1 MIRSYKLFISNTII
15 KKYLIVCTAV
25 FCLVF
30 LAGILN
36 LSTTNEDV
44 SSLLESIVP
53 MLCCAM
59 FPVTS
64 LVSLASIY
72 NANLKGEPYG
82 YNYFHSLKNSD
93 MHFRN
98 AIIFGNII
106 LAVVILPFGAVMLT
120 CFSTYNNFILLSF
133 VLLASGL
140 LNLFGF
146 KQSFFA
152 RIIPFA
158 ALGGGIGAFFAATQ
172 DTKIEEFSILLV
184 SLAMISTGVYLWGVF
199 HAIIGAKS
207 AWLRSG
213 NERIKEKGE
222 NENKTV
228 VIGKRAEKR
237 MSKKRRQSGFGF
249 LMSIVLRVPKLV
261 FIFLILISMAI
272 EVLPFVFHE
281 NLGSED
287 YLFPKAALFF
297 ASMILTE
304 ITAIII
310 MHDLL
315 GNKLIHSLPISKK
328 LCTRSIPTFT
338 VFLILGLS
346 IVYIG
351 IYFVFLGSINAET
364 AQYSDTLIMGAS
376 ICGSLL
382 FFTPVLMQN
391 IAGTI
396 ILGYAAAL
404 PTIALILLSNDTVKQ
419 VGFEIPLY
427 LSVIIF
433 LLTAL
438 LGTLWTFYYFSY
450 RYKKTDVKIYPQ
462 VAEKN
467 NSFS

>member
-1 MIRSYKLFISNTII
+1 MIISYKLFVSNTII
-15 KKYLIVCTAV
+15 KKYLIVCTVV
-25 FCLVF
+25 FCIVF

-36 LSTTNEDV
+36 LNTSNEDV

-53 MLCCAM
+53 MLCSAM

-106 LAVVILPFGAVMLT
+106 LTVLIFPFGAVMLT

-133 VLLASGL
+133 VLMASGL

-172 DTKIEEFSILLV
+172 DTKIEEFSILFV
-184 SLAMISTGVYLWGVF
+184 GLAIISAGVYLWGVL
-199 HAIIGAKS
+199 HAIIGARS

-213 NERIKEKGE
+213 NERIKEKGKIE
-222 NENKTV
+222 NMTAATD
-228 VIGKRAEKR
+228 KRAEKR
-237 MSKKRRQSGFGF
+237 MTKKKKQSGLGF
-249 LMSIVLRVPKLV
+249 IMAIILRVPKLV
-261 FIFLILISMAI
+261 LIFLILLSMAI

-281 NLGSED
+281 DLGNDD

-310 MHDLL
+310 MRDLL
-315 GNKLIHSLPISKK
+315 GNKLVRSLPISKK
-328 LCTRSIPTFT
+328 LCTRSLPAFT
-338 VFLILGLS
+338 TFLILGIS
-346 IVYIG
+346 IIYIG

-364 AQYSDTLIMGAS
+364 AQYSDTLIMGAA

-382 FFTPVLMQN
+382 FFSPVLMQN
-391 IAGTI
+391 IAGII
-396 ILGYAAAL
+396 ILGYVASL
-404 PTIALILLSNDTVKQ
+404 PTIALILLSDDIVKQ
-419 VGFEIPLY
+419 VGFGIPLY

-433 LLTAL
+433 ILTAV

-450 RYKKTDVKIYPQ
+450 RYKKTDVKIYSQ
-462 VAEKN
+462 AAEKN